1 MKKTLFFD
9 FFGVFVEETVSKYY
23 QNHHFTKEQQEEG
36 NKVFRQGDL
45 GNILYPEVRK
55 RLGAID
61 GTSPEDADKEFD
73 TIIKEMTEINES
85 NNSSLGLDDFND
97 EPDVDDE

>member
-1 MKKTLFFD
+1 MQANVRSHKSYI
-9 FFGVFVEETVSKYY
+9 EEFS
-23 QNHHFTKEQQEEG
+23 N
-36 NKVFRQGDL
+36 
-45 GNILYPEVRK
+45 
-55 RLGAID
+55 
-61 GTSPEDADKEFD
+61 SEDADKEFD

>member
-1 MKKTLFFD
+1 MQAKVRSHKSYI
-9 FFGVFVEETVSKYY
+9 EEFS
-23 QNHHFTKEQQEEG
+23 N
-36 NKVFRQGDL
+36 
-45 GNILYPEVRK
+45 
-55 RLGAID
+55 
-61 GTSPEDADKEFD
+61 SEDADKEFD